1 MKILVIGAS
10 GRVGTDLVK
19 QLLADNHEVIGTTRQ
34 DEKLFNDDNYIQLD
48 LDITAKKEAI
58 QHQIEQDIDA
68 VYFVAGSG
76 GKDVLEV
83 DLHGAVKTMQ
93 AVEDKGIKRYI
104 MLSTVFSLDTSKWDS
119 PGIADLK
126 EYYICKHYADQWLVN
141 NSSLDYTI
149 VQAGAL
155 KELAATG
162 KITINDDN
170 AGENSIEDVATTL
183 AAVLDADN
191 TTKKVLACTT
201 VKPQLMKR
209 LHSYSKF
216 HATI

>member
-10 GRVGTDLVK
+10 GRVGTDLVE
-19 QLLADNHEVIGTTRQ
+19 QLLADDHQVIGTTRQ
-34 DEKLFNDDNYIQLD
+34 DKKLFDNDNYRQLD
-48 LDITAKKEAI
+48 LDITAEKDAI
-58 QHQIEQDIDA
+58 AEQIDQDIDA

-104 MLSTVFSLDTSKWDS
+104 MLSTVFSLDTNKWDT

-141 NSSLDYTI
+141 DSTLDYTI

-155 KELAATG
+155 KERAGTG

-170 AGENSIEDVATTL
+170 AGENAIADVAATL
-183 AAVLDADN
+183 TAVLSANN
-191 TTKKVLACTT
+191 TIKKVFS
-201 VKPQLMKR
+201 
-209 LHSYSKF
+209 LHNGETAINAAI
-216 HATI
+216 ATL

>member
-19 QLLADNHEVIGTTRQ
+19 QLLADKHQVIGTTRQ
-34 DEKLFNDDNYIQLD
+34 EEKLFNDDNYSQLD
-48 LDITAKKEAI
+48 LDITAEKDAI
-58 QHQIEQDIDA
+58 QKQIEPDIDA

-93 AVEDKGIKRYI
+93 ATQDKGIKRYI
-104 MLSTVFSLDTSKWDS
+104 MLSTVFSLDTSKWDN

-141 NSSLDYTI
+141 NSDLDYTI

-155 KELAATG
+155 KEREATG

-183 AAVLDADN
+183 VAVLDASN
-191 TTKKVLACTT
+191 TTKKVFS
-201 VKPQLMKR
+201 
-209 LHSYSKF
+209 LHNGETDITDAIAKL
-216 HATI
+216 

>member
-19 QLLADNHEVIGTTRQ
+19 QLLADNHQVIGTTRQ
-34 DEKLFNDDNYIQLD
+34 DEKLFSDDNYSQLD
-48 LDITAKKEAI
+48 LDITAEKDAI
-58 QHQIEQDIDA
+58 QQQIESDIDA

-93 AVEDKGIKRYI
+93 AVQDKGIKRYI
-104 MLSTVFSLDTSKWDS
+104 MLSTVFSLDTSKWNQ

-126 EYYICKHYADQWLVN
+126 EYYISKHYADQWLVK

-155 KELAATG
+155 KERAGTG
-162 KITINDDN
+162 KIIINDDN
-170 AGENSIEDVATTL
+170 AGENAIEDVATTL
-183 AAVLDADN
+183 AAALNADN
-191 TTKKVLACTT
+191 TIKKVFSMHNGETAIDAALA
-201 VKPQLMKR
+201 KL
-209 LHSYSKF
+209 
-216 HATI
+216 

>member
-19 QLLADNHEVIGTTRQ
+19 QLLADNHQVIGTTRQ
-34 DEKLFNDDNYIQLD
+34 DEKLFSDDNYSQLD
-48 LDITAKKEAI
+48 LDITAEKDAI
-58 QHQIEQDIDA
+58 QQQIEQDIDA

-93 AVEDKGIKRYI
+93 AVQDKGIKRYI
-104 MLSTVFSLDTSKWDS
+104 MLSTVFSLDTSKWNQ

-126 EYYICKHYADQWLVN
+126 EYYISKHYADQWLVK

-155 KELAATG
+155 KERAGTG
-162 KITINDDN
+162 KIIINDDN
-170 AGENSIEDVATTL
+170 AGENAIEDVATTL
-183 AAVLDADN
+183 AAVINADN
-191 TTKKVLACTT
+191 TIKKVFSMHNGETAIDAALA
-201 VKPQLMKR
+201 KL
-209 LHSYSKF
+209 
-216 HATI
+216 

>member
-19 QLLADNHEVIGTTRQ
+19 QLLADNHQVVGTTRQ
-34 DEKLFNDDNYIQLD
+34 EKKLFDDKNYSQLD
-48 LDITAKKEAI
+48 LDITAHKDAI
-58 QHQIEQDIDA
+58 QKQIDKDIDA

-83 DLHGAVKTMQ
+83 DLHGAVKTIQ
-93 AVEDKGIKRYI
+93 AVQDKGIKRYI

-119 PGIADLK
+119 PGISDLK
-126 EYYICKHYADQWLVN
+126 QYYICKHYADQWLVN
-141 NSSLDYTI
+141 DSELDYTI

-155 KELAATG
+155 KERAATG
-162 KITINDDN
+162 KVAINDDN

-183 AAVLDADN
+183 AAVLKADN
-191 TTKKVLACTT
+191 TINKVFSMHNGETAINDAIAKL
-201 VKPQLMKR
+201 
-209 LHSYSKF
+209 
-216 HATI
+216 

>member
-19 QLLADNHEVIGTTRQ
+19 QLLADNHQVIGTTRQ
-34 DEKLFNDDNYIQLD
+34 EEKLFDDDNDSQLD
-48 LDITAKKEAI
+48 LDITAEKDAI
-58 QHQIEQDIDA
+58 QSQIDKDIDA

-93 AVEDKGIKRYI
+93 ATEDKGIKRYI
-104 MLSTVFSLDTSKWDS
+104 MLSTVFSLDTSKWDN

-141 NSSLDYTI
+141 NSKLDYTI

-155 KELAATG
+155 KERAATG
-162 KITINDDN
+162 KITINDDD
-170 AGENSIEDVATTL
+170 AGENSIADVATTL
-183 AAVLDADN
+183 AAVLNADN
-191 TTKKVLACTT
+191 TTKKVFSMHNGETAIDAALA
-201 VKPQLMKR
+201 KL
-209 LHSYSKF
+209 
-216 HATI
+216 

>member
-19 QLLADNHEVIGTTRQ
+19 QLLADDHQVIGTTRQ
-34 DEKLFNDDNYIQLD
+34 DEKLFNDDNYSQLD
-48 LDITAKKEAI
+48 LDITAEKDAI
-58 QHQIEQDIDA
+58 QKQIEQDIDA

-155 KELAATG
+155 KERAATG

-170 AGENSIEDVATTL
+170 AGENSIEDVAATL
-183 AAVLDADN
+183 AAVLNANN
-191 TTKKVLACTT
+191 TTKKVFSMHNGEITIDEAIA
-201 VKPQLMKR
+201 QL
-209 LHSYSKF
+209 
-216 HATI
+216 

>member
-19 QLLADNHEVIGTTRQ
+19 QLLTDNHQVIGTTRQ
-34 DEKLFNDDNYIQLD
+34 EEKLFNDDNYSQLD
-48 LDITAKKEAI
+48 LDITAEKDAI
-58 QHQIEQDIDA
+58 QKQIEQDIDA

-83 DLHGAVKTMQ
+83 DLHGAVKTIQ

-155 KELAATG
+155 KERAATG

-183 AAVLDADN
+183 AAVLNADN
-191 TTKKVLACTT
+191 TTKKVFSMHDGETAINEALA
-201 VKPQLMKR
+201 KL
-209 LHSYSKF
+209 
-216 HATI
+216 

>member
-19 QLLADNHEVIGTTRQ
+19 QLLADNHQVIGTTRQ
-34 DEKLFNDDNYIQLD
+34 DEKLFNDNNYSQLD
-48 LDITAKKEAI
+48 LDITAEKDAI
-58 QHQIEQDIDA
+58 QKQIEQDIDA

-155 KELAATG
+155 KERAATG

-191 TTKKVLACTT
+191 TTKKVFSMHNGET
-201 VKPQLMKR
+201 VINEAIAQL
-209 LHSYSKF
+209 
-216 HATI
+216 

>member
-19 QLLADNHEVIGTTRQ
+19 QLLADNHQVIGTTRQ
-34 DEKLFNDDNYIQLD
+34 EEKLFDDDNYSQLD
-48 LDITAKKEAI
+48 LDITAEKDAI
-58 QHQIEQDIDA
+58 QQQIEQDIDA

-93 AVEDKGIKRYI
+93 ATEDKGIKRYI
-104 MLSTVFSLDTSKWDS
+104 MLSTVFSLDTSKWDN

-155 KELAATG
+155 KERAATG

-170 AGENSIEDVATTL
+170 AGENSIADVATTL
-183 AAVLDADN
+183 AAVLNAKN
-191 TTKKVLACTT
+191 TTKKVFSMHNGGTAIDAALA
-201 VKPQLMKR
+201 KL
-209 LHSYSKF
+209 
-216 HATI
+216 

>member
-10 GRVGTDLVK
+10 GRVGTDLVE
-19 QLLADNHEVIGTTRQ
+19 QLLADDHQVIGTTRQ
-34 DEKLFNDDNYIQLD
+34 DKKLFDNDNYRQLD
-48 LDITAKKEAI
+48 LDITAEKDAI
-58 QHQIEQDIDA
+58 AEQIEQDIDA

-104 MLSTVFSLDTSKWDS
+104 MLSTVFSLDTNKWDT

-141 NSSLDYTI
+141 DSTLDYTI

-155 KELAATG
+155 KECAGTG

-170 AGENSIEDVATTL
+170 AGENAIADVAATL
-183 AAVLDADN
+183 TAVLGANN
-191 TTKKVLACTT
+191 TIKKVFS
-201 VKPQLMKR
+201 
-209 LHSYSKF
+209 LHNGETAINEAI
-216 HATI
+216 ATL